1 MYLFL
6 GRQVLERFF
15 NRIYYFFPC
24 SCIYCYKVSYKGA
37 FLLNNNMDINKLLSV
52 LSKMDKAELEKNIY
66 RAQQILNNSDIK
78 KEFDKKD

>member
-1 MYLFL
+1 MKDFLTEFITFSHAPAYTVIKYL
-6 GRQVLERFF
+6 
-15 NRIYYFFPC
+15 I
-24 SCIYCYKVSYKGA
+24 KGA

>member
-1 MYLFL
+1 M
-6 GRQVLERFF
+6 
-15 NRIYYFFPC
+15 
-24 SCIYCYKVSYKGA
+24 
-37 FLLNNNMDINKLLSV
+37 NNNMDINKLLSV